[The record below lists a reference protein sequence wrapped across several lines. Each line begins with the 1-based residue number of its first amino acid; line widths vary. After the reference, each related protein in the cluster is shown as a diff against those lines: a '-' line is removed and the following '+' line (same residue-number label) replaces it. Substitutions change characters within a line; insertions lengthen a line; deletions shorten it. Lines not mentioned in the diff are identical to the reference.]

1 MKIPDRMHDVHSWLP
16 SSKLIP
22 LDLQPAI
29 GDLVVEKNMILKG
42 DEVVQRHTGT
52 QGSIVFIVRRPGW
65 VLCREHGQQLT
76 DLKQKKFA
84 AEKQQDNT
92 DGNNGN
98 NTKNSD
104 NQYLEGFELFGI
116 VKETGVD
123 DAGLTEFYKD
133 YYPFPLYRDEN
144 LDFYRSFGES
154 KKITDEMSWTML
166 LNPFK
171 IYSSVKN
178 LGNRMKSKGI
188 EGNMIGEGLKT
199 GGIIIFDTNGQ
210 PKYCYPEITGSE
222 LVVDD
227 LLAAVQSV
235 RDGNYYNEDGSSEL

>member
-1 MKIPDRMHDVHSWLP
+1 MKIPDRMHDVHGWLP

-98 NTKNSD
+98 KNERGEMWTASD
-104 NQYLEGFELFGI
+104 FGTPSANKI
-116 VKETGVD
+116 
-123 DAGLTEFYKD
+123 AGDVFA
-133 YYPFPLYRDEN
+133 
-144 LDFYRSFGES
+144 
-154 KKITDEMSWTML
+154 
-166 LNPFK
+166 
-171 IYSSVKN
+171 
-178 LGNRMKSKGI
+178 
-188 EGNMIGEGLKT
+188 
-199 GGIIIFDTNGQ
+199 FDRFL
-210 PKYCYPEITGSE
+210 P
-222 LVVDD
+222 
-227 LLAAVQSV
+227 
-235 RDGNYYNEDGSSEL
+235 

>member
-1 MKIPDRMHDVHSWLP
+1 MKIPDRMHDVHGWLP

-92 DGNNGN
+92 DGNNGT

-116 VKETGVD
+116 VKETGVVRWFSLFSSTHP
-123 DAGLTEFYKD
+123 DAFKCMFTFYI
-133 YYPFPLYRDEN
+133 LHLLLQ
-144 LDFYRSFGES
+144 LDR
-154 KKITDEMSWTML
+154 L
-166 LNPFK
+166 
-171 IYSSVKN
+171 
-178 LGNRMKSKGI
+178 
-188 EGNMIGEGLKT
+188 IG
-199 GGIIIFDTNGQ
+199 
-210 PKYCYPEITGSE
+210 
-222 LVVDD
+222 
-227 LLAAVQSV
+227 
-235 RDGNYYNEDGSSEL
+235 